1 MVYVVTFENY
11 DEYESY
17 SVSASCIESAI
28 MNAKDMA
35 TERHGS
41 DFCYYDSD
49 VLSVIRIWIIKIE
62 F

>member
-17 SVSASCIESAI
+17 SVSASCIELAI
-28 MNAKDMA
+28 MNAKDIA

-49 VLSVIRIWIIKIE
+49 VLSVIRI
-62 F
+62 